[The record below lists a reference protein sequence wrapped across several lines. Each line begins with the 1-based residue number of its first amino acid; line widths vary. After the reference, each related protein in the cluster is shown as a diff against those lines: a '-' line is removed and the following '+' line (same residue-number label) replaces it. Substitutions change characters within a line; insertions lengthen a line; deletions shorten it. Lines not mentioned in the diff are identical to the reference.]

1 MSRRGNVRL
10 YSIPNCACALPLLDD
25 EGRVVRVETC
35 PACQAI
41 RLDVLRGGEYAIAY
55 IGGGDTGEAVLLKQ
69 KDFFSA

>member
-1 MSRRGNVRL
+1 MSRRGNVRA
-10 YSIPNCACALPLLDD
+10 YRIPNCSCALPLLDD

-55 IGGGDTGEAVLLKQ
+55 VNGGDTGEALLLKQ
-69 KDFFSA
+69 IEFFSA